1 MTASGV
7 RKHSMKTTCEPV
19 GATVIRQS
27 SVHALNDA
35 RV

>member
-1 MTASGV
+1 MTESKV
-7 RKHSMKTTCEPV
+7 RNRSMKTTCEPI
-19 GATVIRQS
+19 GRRRYRQS